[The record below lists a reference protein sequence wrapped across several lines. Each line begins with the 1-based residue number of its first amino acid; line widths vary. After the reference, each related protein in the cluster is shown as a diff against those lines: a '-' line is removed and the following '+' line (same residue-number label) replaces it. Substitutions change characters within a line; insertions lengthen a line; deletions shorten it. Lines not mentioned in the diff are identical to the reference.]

1 VLFICKNKEKV
12 IENPQICRA
21 KIAVSDSAEYDFEA
35 VAVPIEN
42 GQLQYMRD
50 DEGYRVYDEN
60 YNPKLFNQIL
70 LPYPENVITSRLD
83 SGLPLFDNH
92 PDMDDISVTTTLGI
106 TTSYLFDDRGLVVR
120 CKFGARA
127 DQALRDDVKN
137 GIIKTV
143 SIEGSIQEYGR
154 IEQTVSDK
162 YPNYFAT
169 MWTPESLSFAP
180 VPNDIESQISAKRAI
195 QKQII
200 PEKETTKYKSLTS
213 KF

>member
-1 VLFICKNKEKV
+1 MNKEKV
-12 IENPQICRA
+12 IEDNRIFRA
-21 KIAVSDSAEYDFEA
+21 KITVSENSDYDFEC
-35 VAVPIEN
+35 VAVPVNN

-50 DEGYRVYDEN
+50 EEGYRVYDEN
-60 YNPKLFNQIL
+60 WNPKLFNQVL
-70 LPYPENVITSRLD
+70 LPFPENVNTDRLD

-92 PDMDDISVTTTLGI
+92 PEMEDISILTTLGI
-106 TTSYLFDDRGLVVR
+106 TTAYEFTEAGLVVR

-154 IEQTVSDK
+154 IEQTMTDK

-169 MWTPESLSFAP
+169 RWTPESLSFAP
-180 VPNDIESQISAKRAI
+180 VPNDIESQISAKRAAKNI
-195 QKQII
+195 QLK
-200 PEKETTKYKSLTS
+200 PTKELSNYELLTN